1 VHLDGMRYVSLVMAL
16 LFSLFTYWQL
26 NDLNQYH
33 TEKWYLW
40 VGAYAL
46 CALISVVSFFMRLPV
61 AIYLSMAAAALA
73 AGVIRI
79 QGVEWSKKVLYNT
92 ENPSGNE
99 TGGLLIVVI
108 WMVIL
113 AFRRRT
119 STKPQIDR

>member
-1 VHLDGMRYVSLVMAL
+1 MAL